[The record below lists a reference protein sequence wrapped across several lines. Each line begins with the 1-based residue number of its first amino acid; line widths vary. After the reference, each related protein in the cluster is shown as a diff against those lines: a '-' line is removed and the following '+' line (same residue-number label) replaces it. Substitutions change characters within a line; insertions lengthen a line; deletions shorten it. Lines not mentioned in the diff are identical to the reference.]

1 MRFGSGF
8 VSRATN
14 AEPHH
19 AHALFFSTISLRCEG
34 RSDEFLL
41 IFTTSDQL
49 PPDHR
54 VHRRVDSY
62 TMLSSFTRIN
72 DTYLWHLV
80 SCNVYP
86 RKLSFVMILDLRR
99 RNKLIPGIHHSHSHC
114 IYIRTH
120 VSIGPKVSSEG
131 PKIPEYCRSRG
142 SAAPHNI
149 VVVLDLHNDETT
161 RRT

>member
-114 IYIRTH
+114 ISVPMYPLVPRCH
-120 VSIGPKVSSEG
+120 PKVRR
-131 PKIPEYCRSRG
+131 YQ
-142 SAAPHNI
+142 NI
-149 VVVLDLHNDETT
+149 AGQEVLLHHTT
-161 RRT
+161 